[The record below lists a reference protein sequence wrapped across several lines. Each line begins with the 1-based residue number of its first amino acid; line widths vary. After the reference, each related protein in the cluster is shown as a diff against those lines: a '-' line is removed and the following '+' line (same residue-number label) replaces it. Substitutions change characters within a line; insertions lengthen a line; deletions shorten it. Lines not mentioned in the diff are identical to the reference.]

1 MEKNNFLVV
10 TTDEIPGKKIV
21 KVLGLARGNTVR
33 SRNFGVDIG
42 AGLKNL
48 VGGEIKNYT
57 AMSNQ
62 ARDEALNRM
71 INDAIS
77 KGANAVI
84 AVRFTTSMIMQ
95 STSEMFAFGTA
106 VVVK

>member
-1 MEKNNFLVV
+1 MKKNEFLVV
-10 TTDEIPGKKIV
+10 TTDEVPGKKII
-21 KVLGLARGNTVR
+21 KVLGLVRGNTVR
-33 SRNFGVDIG
+33 CRNFGVDIG
-42 AGLKNL
+42 AGFKNL
-48 VGGEIKNYT
+48 VGGEVKSYT
-57 AMSNQ
+57 EMSNN

-77 KGANAVI
+77 KGANAVVG
-84 AVRFTTSMIMQ
+84 VRFTTSMIMK

>member
-1 MEKNNFLVV
+1 MKKNNFLVV

-21 KVLGLARGNTVR
+21 KVLGLVRGNTVR
-33 SRNFGVDIG
+33 CRNMGVDIG
-42 AGLKNL
+42 AGFKNL

-71 INDAIS
+71 VNDAIS
-77 KGANAVI
+77 QGANAIV
-84 AVRFTTSMIMQ
+84 AVRFTTSMIMA